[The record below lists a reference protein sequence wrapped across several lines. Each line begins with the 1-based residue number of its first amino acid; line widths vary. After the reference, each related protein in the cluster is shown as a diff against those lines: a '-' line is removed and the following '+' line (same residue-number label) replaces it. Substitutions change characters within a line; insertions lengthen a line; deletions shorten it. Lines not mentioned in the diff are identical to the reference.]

1 MTAISRPLRLA
12 EAVGALSLATDL
24 AMGQPLEHGLRTAV
38 LAVRIARVLG
48 LPEDDQVTVFYTG
61 LLHFAGCTAESEIDA
76 RFFGD
81 ELAARP
87 RMMAAAFGTRM
98 NLIATAAR
106 MAHPERTRLARAAA
120 MARSAFGGIAEF
132 RNWAASH
139 CDVASVLGARMGF
152 SEPIQD
158 ALRHL
163 WERWDGRGMPGDLR
177 GSQIPLAVRL
187 MQVAQDADMAWQ
199 QGGISLADEV
209 LADRA
214 GSGLD
219 PGAVAAFFSLG
230 EAGYRDLDAP
240 SIWEHALH
248 AEPGPQPV
256 VTEERLDAC
265 LSAIA
270 DFADLKSMWTLG
282 HSRGVATLAEQ
293 AGEAAG
299 LPVADQVSLRRAGLV
314 HDIGR
319 VAVPVNVWA
328 KRGPLNR
335 DEYEQVRL
343 HAYHT
348 ERVLDAAA
356 GLRPLARLAGSHGER
371 CDGTG
376 YHRGNRA
383 AELPMTAWLLATADC
398 YQAMREPRPHRPAL
412 AAAAAADELAREAA
426 AGRLAPE
433 AVRAV
438 LTAAGQ
444 PAPGRSAAATGPWPA
459 GLEPGRRDAAGREAA
474 GAPASQPGAGQPG
487 TSRPGA
493 GQPGVSQ
500 PGPSRPGA
508 GRPGTG
514 QPRTGRPG
522 TGRPGLTQPGAG
534 WPTASSA
541 GARRPEA
548 GPPGARRPG
557 TGQPGL
563 TQPGAG
569 RPTASPAGAGP
580 PGASPAGAGRPGAGP
595 PEGSQAGTGRPAA
608 RPAGRRPAGL
618 SERECEVLGL
628 LARGLATKQV
638 ARRLGISPKTC
649 DHHIQRLYGK
659 VGVSTRAGATMFA
672 LEHGLVD
679 PGETAIP

>member
-1 MTAISRPLRLA
+1 VARCKTGRNRGSRPDVGACLPRGQAAPAGYIPGIGVVTAITRPLRLA

-81 ELAARP
+81 EMSARP
-87 RMMAAAFGTRM
+87 RMMAVAFGTRM

-106 MAHPERTRLARAAA
+106 VAHPERTRLARAAA

-132 RNWAASH
+132 RTWAASH

-177 GSQIPLAVRL
+177 GHQIPLAVRL

-199 QGGISLADEV
+199 QGGISMADEV
-209 LADRA
+209 LAERA
-214 GSGLD
+214 GAGLD

-230 EAGYRDLDAP
+230 EAGYRDLDDR
-240 SIWEHALH
+240 SIWEHALRT
-248 AEPGPQPV
+248 EPGPQPV
-256 VTEERLDAC
+256 VTEKRLDAC

-293 AGEAAG
+293 AGAAAG
-299 LPVADQVSLRRAGLV
+299 LPVPDQVSLRRAGLV

-328 KRGPLNR
+328 KPGPLNR

-356 GLRPLARLAGSHGER
+356 GLRPLARLAGTHGER
-371 CDGTG
+371 CDGSG
-376 YHRGNRA
+376 YHRGSQA
-383 AELPMTAWLLATADC
+383 AELPMTAWLLAAADC

-412 AAAAAADELAREAA
+412 TAGAAADELAREAA

-433 AVRAV
+433 AVHAV
-438 LTAAGQ
+438 LAAAGQ
-444 PAPGRSAAATGPWPA
+444 PPPDRSAAGAAGPRPA
-459 GLEPGRRDAAGREAA
+459 GREPGRRDGPGREAA
-474 GAPASQPGAGQPG
+474 GTRGAGRRGAGRPGAGRPG
-487 TSRPGA
+487 AGRPGA
-493 GQPGVSQ
+493 GQPGA
-500 PGPSRPGA
+500 GGPGA
-508 GRPGTG
+508 GRPG
-514 QPRTGRPG
+514 
-522 TGRPGLTQPGAG
+522 
-534 WPTASSA
+534 
-541 GARRPEA
+541 
-548 GPPGARRPG
+548 
-557 TGQPGL
+557 
-563 TQPGAG
+563 
-569 RPTASPAGAGP
+569 ASPAGTAP
-580 PGASPAGAGRPGAGP
+580 PGT
-595 PEGSQAGTGRPAA
+595 SQAGPGRAAA
-608 RPAGRRPAGL
+608 RPDGRRPAGL

-649 DHHIQRLYGK
+649 DHHIQRVYGK

-679 PGETAIP
+679 PETAIS